1 MYFITKYNPDGTKV
15 WTKLWGTS
23 GDDYA
28 GALTT
33 GNDGSIYVS
42 GSTSGYLD
50 VQTNSGY
57 SDAFITKYNS
67 DGSKVWTKI
76 LGTSRYGGAKALTT
90 GNDGAIYVGYTDG
103 NGYASQ
109 RLAFITKYQ
118 DAPAGTITLAVTAAS
133 ITEDGTPNLV
143 YTFTR
148 TGSTTNAL
156 TINYDIAGTADA
168 TDYTGATPGT
178 GKTITFAAGSAT
190 ATITIDPTADALVE
204 PDETVILT
212 LSSGTDYTIGTTN
225 SITGTILND
234 DTINQAPTDLTLSN
248 STIAENQAIGTAI
261 GTFTST
267 DPDTGNTLSYSLVT
281 GTGDIDNALFAI
293 SDNQLQ
299 SNGIF
304 DFETKNSYSIRVKTT
319 DQGGLS
325 YEKDLTIGIT
335 NVDEQ
340 RSLFLTPQQDLFINE
355 GLNDT
360 VTGTF
365 ANLQQNDN
373 INGGAGI
380 DTLIL
385 SGGIASNIVTINA
398 SSTTNQL
405 NIAGTTVKGFERF
418 DLGGFLGKVTYT
430 GTTANDWVKTGAGA
444 DVLNGGLGSD
454 TLIGGLGNDTYT
466 VDNVGDIVTETS
478 TLATEID
485 TVNASVTYT
494 LSANVENLTLTG
506 TANINGTGNTLAN
519 TLTGN
524 SANNTL
530 NGGNG
535 NDILNGGAGIDT
547 LIGGLGNDTYI
558 VDNVGDIVTET
569 STLATEI
576 DIVYSSVT
584 YTLSGNVEN
593 LTFTG
598 TANINGT
605 GNTLANT
612 LTGNNGN
619 NILTGNAGN
628 DVLTGN
634 GDSDILV
641 GGTGNDTLNL
651 GLNDGI
657 SDLVRYALGD
667 GTDTINQGSIG
678 DSGR

>member
-1 MYFITKYNPDGTKV
+1 M
-15 WTKLWGTS
+15 
-23 GDDYA
+23 
-28 GALTT
+28 
-33 GNDGSIYVS
+33 
-42 GSTSGYLD
+42 
-50 VQTNSGY
+50 
-57 SDAFITKYNS
+57 
-67 DGSKVWTKI
+67 
-76 LGTSRYGGAKALTT
+76 
-90 GNDGAIYVGYTDG
+90 
-103 NGYASQ
+103 
-109 RLAFITKYQ
+109 
-118 DAPAGTITLAVTAAS
+118 
-133 ITEDGTPNLV
+133 
-143 YTFTR
+143 
-148 TGSTTNAL
+148 
-156 TINYDIAGTADA
+156 
-168 TDYTGATPGT
+168 
-178 GKTITFAAGSAT
+178 
-190 ATITIDPTADALVE
+190 E

-506 TANINGTGNTLAN
+506 TANIRPLAN
-519 TLTGN
+519 
-524 SANNTL
+524 
-530 NGGNG
+530 
-535 NDILNGGAGIDT
+535 
-547 LIGGLGNDTYI
+547 
-558 VDNVGDIVTET
+558 
-569 STLATEI
+569 
-576 DIVYSSVT
+576 
-584 YTLSGNVEN
+584 
-593 LTFTG
+593 
-598 TANINGT
+598 
-605 GNTLANT
+605 
-612 LTGNNGN
+612 
-619 NILTGNAGN
+619 
-628 DVLTGN
+628 
-634 GDSDILV
+634 
-641 GGTGNDTLNL
+641 
-651 GLNDGI
+651 
-657 SDLVRYALGD
+657 
-667 GTDTINQGSIG
+667 
-678 DSGR
+678 